1 MFSPDYSLFKKGV
14 TVGVGYSGGVDSSAL
29 LHDLAAK
36 SEKLGITVVAI
47 NVEHGIRG
55 EASVADSLFCEEQ
68 CKNLG
73 VPFFGYEVD
82 CLSFADKNGY
92 SLEQAARIL
101 RYECFFKALSDG
113 VCDVVALAHHMSDN
127 AETVLFNVLRGS
139 SATGGTGMK
148 KASYGGKIIRPFLY
162 VSKAEILDYA
172 KENNIPFVEDETNAD
187 FDYTRNA
194 LRLKVIP
201 EIKKLFPE
209 AERAITRFAETLNSD
224 DEYLYSLAEKSFK
237 KENDKYF
244 LPLETAYPVFSRAV
258 VIILKE
264 LGVEKDYQKSH
275 VDAVYALKN
284 NIGGKEVTLPK
295 GVVAVKEGENAV
307 LYKRAELPIIKE
319 REPFKLG
326 KTVFKDL
333 EIIAEKVSEKEIE
346 KIKPEAGGAL
356 YFDLDKL
363 PKGCV
368 LRTRETGD
376 EYTKFGGGTV
386 SLKKYLTDLK
396 VPKRLKDETVVL
408 AKEKIVYCVLEKDI
422 SMLIKIDKNTK
433 NIVKL
438 YTRHVRNND

>member
-1 MFSPDYSLFKKGV
+1 MFSPDYSLFKNGM

-36 SEKLGITVVAI
+36 SGKLGIKVVAI

-73 VPFFGYEVD
+73 VPFFGYKVD

-101 RYECFFKALSDG
+101 RYECYFKALSDG
-113 VCDVVALAHHMSDN
+113 VCDVIALAHHMSDN
-127 AETVLFNVLRGS
+127 AETVLFNMFRGS
-139 SATGGTGMK
+139 AATGGTGMK
-148 KASYGGKIIRPFLY
+148 KLSYGGKIIRPLLD
-162 VSKAEILDYA
+162 VSKAEILNYA
-172 KENNIPFVEDETNAD
+172 KKKKIAYVEDKTNLD
-187 FDYTRNA
+187 VEFTRNA
-194 LRLKVIP
+194 LRLVIIP
-201 EIKKLFPE
+201 PIKEVFPG
-209 AERAITRFAETLNSD
+209 AERAITRFAETLVSD
-224 DEYLYSLAEKSFK
+224 DEYLYSLAENAFK

-258 VIILKE
+258 IIILKD

-275 VDAVYALKN
+275 VDAVYALKD

-295 GVVAVKEGENAV
+295 GVVAVKEGKNAV
-307 LYKRAELPIIKE
+307 LYKRAEMPITKE

-326 KTVFKDL
+326 RTVFGDV
-333 EIIAEKVSEKEIE
+333 EIIAEKITEEEIG
-346 KIKPEAGGAL
+346 KIKPEAGGVL

-363 PKGCV
+363 PDGCV
-368 LRTRETGD
+368 YRTRETGD

-408 AKEKIVYCVLEKDI
+408 AKEKIIYCVLEKDI